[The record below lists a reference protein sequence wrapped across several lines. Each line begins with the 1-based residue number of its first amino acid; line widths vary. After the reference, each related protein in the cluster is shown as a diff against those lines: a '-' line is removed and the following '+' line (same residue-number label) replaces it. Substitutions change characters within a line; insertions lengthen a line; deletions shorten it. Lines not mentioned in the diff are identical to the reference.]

1 MKKFLMGILLLM
13 CFTQYG
19 QIKVQSKFLG
29 IAKKGSKGEL
39 EIIIHKENI
48 NSFAKYQLEFPKG
61 ISVSEG
67 NIKGG
72 NFSVEGNKAKIVWVN
87 LPSEKEFTITLKLF
101 FNDDNIFPATLYQK
115 FYYLENSIKKEVS
128 GEPVVINSNESVN
141 EEISLKNN
149 SNTTTTNTTESSPP
163 KQNVIT
169 SNSSNQNNNVIK
181 TDEQKKSVETPKT
194 NPSNEEF
201 TYKIQLAASATKPDE
216 NSYSNVGKV
225 EIIFHKGMY
234 KVMIDKT
241 FSTKEEA
248 LQYREQIIQKG
259 YSGAFLV
266 KYKNGQRVN

>member
-1 MKKFLMGILLLM
+1 MKKFLMVILLLM

-29 IAKKGSKGEL
+29 IAKKGSKGEI
-39 EIIIHKENI
+39 EVTIRKENI
-48 NSFAKYQLEFPKG
+48 NSFAKYQLEFPRG

-67 NIKGG
+67 DIKGG
-72 NFSVEGNKAKIVWVN
+72 NFSVEGNKAKIIWLN
-87 LPSEKEFTITLKLF
+87 LPSEKTFTITLKLYF
-101 FNDDNIFPATLYQK
+101 SDDNIFPATLYQK

-128 GEPVVINSNESVN
+128 GEPIVINSNESVS

-149 SNTTTTNTTESSPP
+149 SNITSSITTEITPP
-163 KQNVIT
+163 QQNVDL
-169 SNSSNQNNNVIK
+169 SNSSNQNNNVVK
-181 TDEQKKSVETPKT
+181 TDEQKNSIETSKT
-194 NPSNEEF
+194 NSSNEEY
-201 TYKIQLAASATKPDE
+201 TYKIQISASATKPDE
-216 NSYSNVGKV
+216 SSYSNVGKV

-248 LQYREQIIQKG
+248 LQYREQILQKG